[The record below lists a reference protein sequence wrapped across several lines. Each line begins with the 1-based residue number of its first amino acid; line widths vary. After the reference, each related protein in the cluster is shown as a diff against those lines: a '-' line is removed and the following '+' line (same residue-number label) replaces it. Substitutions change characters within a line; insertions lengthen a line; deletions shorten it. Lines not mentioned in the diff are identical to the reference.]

1 MAAKSADQEIVY
13 EEFEP
18 FCKWQR
24 KEDRDVLEIQLQD
37 FKKEQLKVQI
47 SNHGVLKISGERPL
61 DPTKDSSKRSK
72 FYKEVD
78 APSSKYDTHAIHA
91 KFVSNNLIIT
101 LPKLKSSSP
110 EKVISSPE
118 PSKIDPTPK
127 PRCATSSISGG
138 SKEQAPAS
146 VGGNVSSGGQCQL
159 MKCRKQPMM
168 GSKLAK
174 VAASLAAT
182 LVAAVVL
189 AAYVHYMYKS

>member
-1 MAAKSADQEIVY
+1 MAAKSVDQEIVY

-61 DPTKDSSKRSK
+61 DPTKEPTKRSK
-72 FYKEVD
+72 FYKEVP
-78 APSSKYDTHAIHA
+78 APSSKYDTRAIHA

-101 LPKLKSSSP
+101 LPKPKTSP
-110 EKVISSPE
+110 PERVIS
-118 PSKIDPTPK
+118 PSAPTKIDQTPK
-127 PRCATSSISGG
+127 PPPPLANI
-138 SKEQAPAS
+138 
-146 VGGNVSSGGQCQL
+146 GGNVSMGGQCQL
-159 MKCRKQPMM
+159 TKCRKQPMFR
-168 GSKLAK
+168 SRLAK

-182 LVAAVVL
+182 AVAAVVL
-189 AAYVHYMYKS
+189 AAYVHYMYKSCTVDD